1 MSTYLPLQAR
11 ELTGYRPDFGMA
23 SLRP

>member
-23 SLRP
+23 SL